1 MEPQLLQ
8 AITVSASTNYCVSA
22 YVKNVDRQYVRV
34 VFTGGGANNVGVIAD
49 LVNGAIT
56 QTDASGTSTY
66 VGSGIEDV
74 GNGWYRIWVVG
85 TIAQTTGYPVLGLM
99 DGATGTDLAS
109 DTYLG
114 TDKSVYIWGAQV
126 EAGVFP
132 TSYVRTTTATVAR
145 KGDVVRMTGTNFSD
159 WYNQSEGTF
168 LVDMDISH
176 FGVSYPRI
184 LAVHDGT
191 SSEKLYLYYTGSN
204 TNVNLSVKSAS
215 GTDGNVYTGT
225 TLGLGA
231 PVKVSF
237 SYALNNLVLVVDGA
251 TAGTNTNSALPTVT
265 AVTIGAAYD
274 SSGYTNYYALNG
286 HISRLMYWPKRL
298 SDSALQSLTS

>member
-1 MEPQLLQ
+1 
-8 AITVSASTNYCVSA
+8 
-22 YVKNVDRQYVRV
+22 
-34 VFTGGGANNVGVIAD
+34 
-49 LVNGAIT
+49 
-56 QTDASGTSTY
+56 
-66 VGSGIEDV
+66 
-74 GNGWYRIWVVG
+74 
-85 TIAQTTGYPVLGLM
+85 
-99 DGATGTDLAS
+99 
-109 DTYLG
+109 
-114 TDKSVYIWGAQV
+114 
-126 EAGVFP
+126 
-132 TSYVRTTTATVAR
+132 
-145 KGDVVRMTGTNFSD
+145 MTGTNFSD

-298 SDSALQSLTS
+298 SDAALQSLTS